1 MRFRHC
7 QVNEAEAVLP
17 EARPD
22 FLSSGLKPKRTSIA
36 SPWQNGIAER
46 WVGSCRRELFDHV
59 IPLNERHLRRLVREY
74 VAYFEQDRI
83 YDALDKDTPQR
94 RPIEK
99 KPCSEAT
106 VISSPRFGGDLRSP
120 HPRILAELDARPDHL

>member
-1 MRFRHC
+1 MIVMRFRHC

-106 VISSPRFGGDLRSP
+106 VISQPALRRRS
-120 HPRILAELDARPDHL
+120 